1 MKETKI
7 NPDTM
12 HFLPFVPSRK
22 RQKGFYL
29 KRTYGKKSMEI
40 TASETLNTY
49 DLMTLLFMTREYVAN
64 GYIAGHFDDEEIAG
78 IKISTNKF
86 LHDLGISTNK
96 NNKVTL
102 KKSLL
107 RLKSIDIV
115 FSTEEE
121 EIYTNYIYMV
131 KFSKKLDEFIIY
143 ANLDFIEMVVNGG
156 MLVNLE
162 RLTGYESKDQY
173 SILLDLYLQGT
184 KTVGK
189 IKNKKTL
196 RYREKYTNRDIENAL
211 KLDCT
216 NLANDKKRKK
226 IAEVFKQLNE
236 KGLPKY
242 TYEKYAD
249 CWYRKDIDRHSM
261 VK

>member
-7 NPDTM
+7 NPDTI

-64 GYIAGHFDDEEIAG
+64 GYIAGNFDNEEVAG

-86 LHDLGISTNK
+86 LNDLGISTNK
-96 NNKVTL
+96 NNRVTL

-107 RLKSIDIV
+107 RLKTIDIV

-121 EIYTNYIYMV
+121 EIHTNYIYMV

-162 RLTGYESKDQY
+162 RLTEYESKDQY

-184 KTVGK
+184 KTVGE
-189 IKNKKTL
+189 NKKRKTL
-196 RYREKYTNRDIENAL
+196 QYRERYTNTDIENTL

-216 NLANDKKRKK
+216 NLTADKKRKK
-226 IAEVFKQLNE
+226 IAEAFKKLNLQ
-236 KGLPKY
+236 GLPIY
-242 TYEKYAD
+242 TYDKYAD
-249 CWYRKDIDRHSM
+249 CWCRTDIDRHSR